1 MVRHLENLGLTVL
14 QAENGEQAIEIA
26 LARRPDVVLMDMD
39 MPVVAGSEAT
49 RTLRMC
55 GFSAPVLALTA
66 HKSESERVKAL
77 AAGCNSVVEKPMTRA
92 SLLTALSAA
101 LAPKFASAVPQNQD
115 NTHGA

>member
-1 MVRHLENLGLTVL
+1 M

-39 MPVVAGSEAT
+39 MPVVAGGEAT

-66 HKSESERVKAL
+66 HKSEAERVKAL

-101 LAPKFASAVPQNQD
+101 LAPNLAPAVPRNQE
-115 NTHGA
+115 NAHAA

>member
-1 MVRHLENLGLTVL
+1 
-14 QAENGEQAIEIA
+14 
-26 LARRPDVVLMDMD
+26 MD